1 MPKVNPL
8 NLQGSIM
15 ARQDWSSIQLKM
27 LVMGAALVIAS
38 APILAWASLGGDAAS
53 VQADQVHLQG
63 RRTIKA
69 AASYSVHE
77 IQGTAGTVVREYV
90 SSEGKVFGIAWQG
103 PWVPDM
109 RQLLGSYFDQYAQAN
124 QAQKGAR
131 MRRGPV
137 LINDPGLVV
146 QIGGHPR
153 AFAGRAYVP
162 EMLPSGVRAESIR

>member
-1 MPKVNPL
+1 
-8 NLQGSIM
+8 M

-27 LVMGAALVIAS
+27 LVMGAALMIAG
-38 APILAWASLGGDAAS
+38 APVRARASLGGDAAS
-53 VQADQVHLQG
+53 VQADQIHLQG

-109 RQLLGSYFDQYAQAN
+109 RQLLGSYFDQYARAN
-124 QAQKGAR
+124 QSANQSQTGAR
-131 MRRGPV
+131 IRRGPMLV
-137 LINDPGLVV
+137 NEPGLVV

-162 EMLPSGVRAESIR
+162 EMLPSGVPAESIQ